1 MIAAKP
7 PLPPKAKLR
16 PEIAP
21 KPKMVLSHV
30 QWKVDEENIH
40 QIQKLTAA
48 NEKLR
53 IDVADIRKQLHF
65 ERNAVRELRFVYSKS
80 KGLLIISLLII
91 EPHMMENIEN

>member
-1 MIAAKP
+1 MFIFLKRETIEMNPVKDQKMISAKP
-7 PLPPKAKLR
+7 PLPPKPKQQR

-21 KPKMVLSHV
+21 KPKMALSHV

-40 QIQKLTAA
+40 QIQKLTAV

-65 ERNAVRELRFVYSKS
+65 ERNAVRELRFVSYQ
-80 KGLLIISLLII
+80 
-91 EPHMMENIEN
+91 

>member
-1 MIAAKP
+1 MNPVKDQKMISAKP
-7 PLPPKAKLR
+7 PLPPKPKQQR

-40 QIQKLTAA
+40 QIQKLTAV

-65 ERNAVRELRFVYSKS
+65 ERNAVRELRFVSYQ
-80 KGLLIISLLII
+80 
-91 EPHMMENIEN
+91 